1 MIICH
6 IFQFTQQFLNTLS
19 PFLFQDILKTI
30 SLAVNLEDNGL
41 AWERLG
47 GASKRRKCVTL
58 MITVLEN
65 AGLLLPEV
73 VHENKEVTVTSPNIC
88 KFMILNNNK
97 NLLEMLKLKNI

>member
-1 MIICH
+1 M
-6 IFQFTQQFLNTLS
+6 
-19 PFLFQDILKTI
+19 KTI

-88 KFMILNNNK
+88 KLINNTYNIIFCIQTLFFQEKSFSITVGYK
-97 NLLEMLKLKNI
+97 NGKKCANFFYF